1 MKTNFA
7 RMLLAYGQGFI
18 GDDAADAEAAAA
30 AEAARIEAEK
40 KAAEDEK
47 NKKKSYTQD
56 ELNAIIKAER
66 KTAEDKIKKQIELNE
81 SLQKSKSLTDVERT
95 RLAEHNEQLKNE
107 LLSKEELAAN
117 ERRKLAEQHQND
129 VKALSTDRDRWRE
142 QYNTAEITR
151 GISDAGVKFK
161 AVSNEQLAAIVRPW
175 TSMAEE
181 VDANGQGTGTYAPK
195 VKYPTKDKDSKP
207 ITLELSIGDTV
218 KLMQETPERFGN
230 LFESGLKAGLGMDG
244 GTGRRTA
251 QDIRTMSPE
260 AYQKARRA
268 EETATGRR

>member
-1 MKTNFA
+1 MKISHLK
-7 RMLLAYGQGFI
+7 LLWSFGQGFI
-18 GDDAADAEAAAA
+18 GEGDLTPEEQAAKDAADA
-30 AEAARIEAEK
+30 AEAARLAE
-40 KAAEDEK
+40 EEK
-47 NKKKSYTQD
+47 NRKKSYTQD

-66 KTAEDKIKKQIELNE
+66 KTAEDKIRKQIELNE
-81 SLQKSKSLTDVERT
+81 NLQKSKNLTDVERT
-95 RLAEHNEQLKNE
+95 QLAKHNEQLKNE

-117 ERRKLAEQHQND
+117 ERRKLAEQHQTE
-129 VKALSTDRDRWRE
+129 VKTLSSERDKWRE

-151 GISDAGVKFK
+151 GISDAGQKFK

-181 VDANGQGTGTYAPK
+181 VDANGQGTGVYAPK
-195 VKYPTKDKDSKP
+195 VKYPTKDKDGKP
-207 ITLELSIGDTV
+207 IVLELSIGDTV

-268 EETATGRR
+268 EEAASGRK